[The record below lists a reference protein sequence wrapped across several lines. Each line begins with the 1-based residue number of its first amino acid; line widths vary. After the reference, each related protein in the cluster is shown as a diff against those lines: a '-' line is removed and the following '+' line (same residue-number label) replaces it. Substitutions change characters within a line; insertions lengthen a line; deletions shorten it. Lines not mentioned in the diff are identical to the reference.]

1 MKDEKVIILLGSNPS
16 VSSPDDSPWNV
27 SVRSSKILMSW
38 IEGIDAEFV
47 FLNVSDEKTKNNKSL
62 SKAQV
67 KDCIF
72 SLKQKLDHYPNAKII
87 ALGKTAE
94 QALLML
100 KVENFLSIP
109 HPSGLNRSL
118 NDPETLRLTKENIKH
133 FSS

>member
-1 MKDEKVIILLGSNPS
+1 
-16 VSSPDDSPWNV
+16 
-27 SVRSSKILMSW
+27 MSW